1 MSAVS
6 TPTRY
11 KLSVEDYHKLSKA
24 GVLTEDARVELIEGE
39 LIEMAPIGS
48 RHAATVSRLH
58 DLLYEQIRNLA
69 LVWQQNPVT
78 LPPGSEPQPDLM
90 LLKYRA
96 DHYVDAL
103 PTAADV
109 LLIIEVSDTSLEYD
123 RGEKLRLYASHG
135 IVEYWIVDL
144 PAQRFELYRQPS
156 ATGYASK
163 LELGAGDSVSPQA
176 LPGVRISVAGV
187 FGSGGSPISALES
200 PDLPKA
206 SPDNDG

>member
-11 KLSVEDYHKLSKA
+11 KLSVEDYHKLGEA
-24 GVLTEDARVELIEGE
+24 GVLTEDSRVELIEGE

-48 RHAATVSRLH
+48 RHAGTVSRLH
-58 DLLYEQIRNLA
+58 DLLYEQTRDLA

-78 LPPGSEPQPDLM
+78 LLPRSEPQPDLM

-103 PTAADV
+103 PTAADA

-123 RGEKLRLYASHG
+123 RGEKLRLYASHA
-135 IVEYWIVDL
+135 IAEYWIVDV
-144 PAQRFELYRQPS
+144 PAKRFEVYREPGPKGYS
-156 ATGYASK
+156 RKLECATG
-163 LELGAGDSVSPQA
+163 DTVSPQA
-176 LPGVRISVAGV
+176 LPQVKVRIGEV
-187 FGSGGSPISALES
+187 FA
-200 PDLPKA
+200 
-206 SPDNDG
+206 

>member
-11 KLSVEDYHKLSKA
+11 KLSVEDYHKLGKA

-48 RHAATVSRLH
+48 RHTGTVSRLH
-58 DLLYEQIRNLA
+58 DLLYEQIRGLA

-90 LLKYRA
+90 LLKHRA

-103 PTAADV
+103 PIATDV

-123 RGEKLRLYASHG
+123 RGEKLRIYASHG

-144 PAQRFELYRQPS
+144 SARRFEVYRHPS

-163 LELGAGDSVSPQA
+163 LELGTADTVSPLA
-176 LPGVRISVAGV
+176 LPGVKVSVASV
-187 FGSGGSPISALES
+187 FG
-200 PDLPKA
+200 
-206 SPDNDG
+206 